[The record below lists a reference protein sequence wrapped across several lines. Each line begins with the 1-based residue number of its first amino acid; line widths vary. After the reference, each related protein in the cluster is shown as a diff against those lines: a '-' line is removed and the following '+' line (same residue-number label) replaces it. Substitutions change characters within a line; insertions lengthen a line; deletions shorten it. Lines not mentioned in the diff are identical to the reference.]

1 MAQKSGKPDNTWAE
15 EKIFGW
21 LTHGLQSDSKDHYYK
36 RVSSLEELQRRTER
50 DSLTDTE
57 RTIDVVLDA
66 AKKYGA
72 HDPESS
78 LIIEILR
85 LLILKNDDNFG
96 RVLNKLK
103 RKEGQQFFCFS
114 KVVPHLDKEKKK
126 RSIRPLVSFLM
137 GGDSIN
143 EFGLEDVYK
152 TLTIM
157 NGEEVDREI
166 LKLTSPYLTSLKA
179 PVVFF
184 AVRLASKLGDRTLT
198 EQMLKVFEKS
208 FMHYYDGTEQR
219 IQEEMCVFFR
229 RVPEKGSLPFILRV
243 LQSRRST
250 IVLETLASVV
260 DAYPEV
266 LKEIY
271 QTMEEGRD
279 PQDILMALAKTKSA
293 PIQFERILNL
303 TMKHLGNSS
312 IWYPLKDI
320 ALRIGESAKPSLLK
334 LAKSWDH
341 SEHDFA
347 ILCLNE
353 MRVSFDEIT
362 AMFEKNPIVQV
373 YDFFFEN
380 NKKLLLNELWKNKR
394 KLGDQLPRKWLR
406 IEYLAQNVFSAFG
419 FLVLYVDPSG
429 REGVDMVAFSPDT
442 LDCYVVGCTIGVLK
456 DDALKLKATLVEM
469 ERNLEEFFTKYR
481 VTPVIFSLKEVD
493 LQYSGA
499 YGIAVLTPE
508 KINKLIEMLKT
519 NRTRE
524 DVNDYI
530 LQSIYYEASAG
541 Y

>member
-15 EKIFGW
+15 EDIFGW

-78 LIIEILR
+78 LIIPLK

-96 RVLNKLK
+96 RVLDGLK
-103 RKEGQQFFCFS
+103 RKERQLFFCFS
-114 KVVPHLDKEKKK
+114 KVVPYLDKEKKK

-137 GGDSIN
+137 GGDSTN

-166 LKLTSPYLTSLKA
+166 LKLTSPYLASLKA

-184 AVRLASKLGDRTLT
+184 AVRLGSKLGDRTLT

-219 IQEEMCVFFR
+219 IQEEMCAFFR
-229 RVPEKGSLPFILRV
+229 RIPEKGSLPFILRV
-243 LQSRRST
+243 LQSRRSRV
-250 IVLETLASVV
+250 VLEALASVV
-260 DAYPEV
+260 DANPEV

-271 QTMEEGRD
+271 QTMEEGTD
-279 PQDILMALAKTKSA
+279 PQDILVALAKTKSA

-303 TMKHLGNSS
+303 TMKHLGNPS

-320 ALRIGESAKPSLLK
+320 ALRIGESAKDSLLE
-334 LAKSWDH
+334 LAKSRDH
-341 SEHDFA
+341 SEHNFA

-353 MRVSFDEIT
+353 MGVSFDEISEL
-362 AMFEKNPIVQV
+362 FEKNPIVQV

-380 NKKLLLNELWKNKR
+380 KKKLLLDELWKNKR
-394 KLGDQLPRKWLR
+394 RLGDQLPGKWLR
-406 IEYLAQNVFSAFG
+406 IEYLAQNVLSAFG
-419 FLVLYVDPSG
+419 FLVIYVDPSG
-429 REGVDMVAFSPDT
+429 REGVDMVVFSPDT
-442 LDCYVVGCTIGVLK
+442 LDCYVVGCTTGVLK
-456 DDALKLKATLVEM
+456 DDALKLRATLVEM
-469 ERNLEEFFTKYR
+469 ERDLEEFFAKYR

-493 LQYSGA
+493 LEYSGA
-499 YGIAVLTPE
+499 YGMAVLTPE
-508 KINKLIEMLKT
+508 KINKLMEMLKT

-524 DVNDYI
+524 DVSDYI
-530 LQSIYYEASAG
+530 LQNIYYEASTG